1 MQEELVEIKGHLNRV
16 THELNQI
23 KKLIIRLEVK
33 DRQKTERAWDDLM
46 SISKEIRGHGKEKTP

>member
-1 MQEELVEIKGHLNRV
+1 MHEELVETKGHLNHV

-33 DRQKTERAWDDLM
+33 DKQKTERAWDDLM
-46 SISKEIRGHGKEKTP
+46 SISKEISRAW